1 MTNDN
6 ANSQAEMPE
15 EYSRRQL
22 NALYREIPLKDT
34 TSRLLRKYLNAMA
47 NLYGIV
53 PVSKAYEII
62 SEQNPRL
69 VSKDEFLAF
78 AEVARHECEDYYL
91 LGLDELY
98 FDGPTTPL
106 WKREIIDVSLV
117 GENLDDYHALMKSQG
132 GKPYYIPKKTQL
144 LAFDNSVYCEET
156 TGVLAFRQFLKE
168 EMHLSSVQEDEIFNE
183 LVFAVRCR
191 GAGVQQVMERI
202 NELEIT
208 FAEEEDFSTFAALFQ
223 EFHNNTRMQC
233 NRGFTPDE
241 MFSMQ
246 LPEERMPKSLSF
258 GPNIRKGLLDGTMD
272 ADELR
277 KNILNMEMPS
287 EELRFNLL
295 KELADAAGSNQPAKK
310 PAKIGRNELCPCGSG
325 KKYKKCCGR

>member
-1 MTNDN
+1 MTKENVR
-6 ANSQAEMPE
+6 SQTEMPE

-34 TSRLLRKYLNAMA
+34 TSRLLRKYFNAMA

-69 VSKDEFLAF
+69 VSRDVFLAF
-78 AEVARHECEDYYL
+78 AEIARHECEDYYL

-98 FDGPTTPL
+98 FDGPATPL
-106 WKREIIDVSLV
+106 WDREIIDVSLID
-117 GENLDDYHALMKSQG
+117 GNPDNYHALMKSQG
-132 GKPYYIPKKTQL
+132 GKPYYIPKKAQL

-156 TGVLAFRQFLKE
+156 PDVLEFRQFLKE
-168 EMHLSSVQEDEIFNE
+168 KLQLSSLQEDAIFNE
-183 LVFAVRCR
+183 LVFAVCCR
-191 GAGVQQVMERI
+191 GSGIQQVIERI
-202 NELEIT
+202 NELGIT
-208 FAEEEDFSTFAALFQ
+208 FVEEEEFSTFAALFQ
-223 EFHNNTRMQC
+223 AFHNNTRMQC

-241 MFSMQ
+241 LFSMQ
-246 LPEERMPKSLSF
+246 PPEERMPKSLSF

-277 KNILNMEMPS
+277 KNILTMELPS

-295 KELADAAGSNQPAKK
+295 KELADAAGSNQLAKK
-310 PAKIGRNELCPCGSG
+310 PVKIGRNELCPCGSG